1 MAVPTLFF
9 SASERKQINIDVQSK
24 ALAPNRG
31 CLRRLSARGCAAAR
45 SAAKK
50 TA

>member
-9 SASERKQINIDVQSK
+9 SASERKQIIINVQSQ
-24 ALAPNRG
+24 AFAPNRD
-31 CLRRLSARGCAAAR
+31 CRRRL